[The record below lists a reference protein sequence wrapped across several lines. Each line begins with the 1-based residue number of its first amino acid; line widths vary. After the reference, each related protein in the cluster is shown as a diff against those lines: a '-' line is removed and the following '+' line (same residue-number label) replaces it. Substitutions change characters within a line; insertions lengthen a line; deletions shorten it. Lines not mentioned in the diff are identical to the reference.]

1 MEQVQE
7 ELRRERELL
16 RSTETVAE
24 AEWLRRV
31 AAERA
36 NAALQRDVERA
47 QLDADE
53 LWSALEAFR
62 AEGAGVAEQLRVQM
76 EAAVREAA
84 ERERAHGAAMA
95 RVDEEVERLA
105 EEAEAAAER
114 EELAAQ
120 LIDRL
125 KDHNALLA
133 RQLAAM
139 AKRAGAGGGAR
150 AGAESGTEAE
160 EDNFAFEAS
169 GKAARG
175 GQGGEGSGEGES
187 EGESVGESGDAESVS
202 QSYEEGEASPLLQA
216 QTRRQGAGLNNFET
230 GSMAGS
236 SITGSSIT
244 GSSVLGST
252 IRQRTGWIGPG
263 EGAGR
268 MGADNRAVGGNERT
282 GGAYGLAGEGESPS
296 GLAGTSPTL
305 SFTPPP
311 QHSPLHHQYPYQQQP
326 SRMAGGD
333 EEDEEGEEDELGEE
347 GAEEEEEEGLA
358 TDSEFSFSVPVPR
371 SGAWRAAKEIASL
384 YYTAGGAGD
393 EDLEREEEEAEFALL
408 QEENELLA
416 EEVARLQEQEAVRG
430 GEEEGKSDEEEELKE
445 EGDEIAEMKGRK
457 QRGSM
462 KGRGRGERGE
472 SCASSTTDRSDSHL
486 LLSGATPIASSGA
499 LQVRAAV
506 GLKELQASRDAL
518 RIAMRGVRERAAL
531 AAEAQQ
537 RVAGSQGR
545 RGKVGRKAE
554 AGAVGEML
562 AEVEEEVVEGQS
574 LVERAERIVARM
586 AALESKG
593 AGVGKKMEGKR
604 KRLAELEARLGLA
617 PRRVADLL
625 GAIQAPAPAFSSAS
639 QRIDSAPPQHL
650 PADPA
655 SATPAEGSDGARTAP
670 LAACES
676 GDEEDD
682 PILARREAD
691 LAPDRARSAPDE
703 DPIPSDA
710 DGGGEAASAVNGG
723 RKHQL
728 YHLTPAPLPWIGN
741 FSRLQQLHT
750 LLPYVPISNPKL
762 SPAIYESVLVEMLV
776 SPHSS
781 YHRQLPP
788 TLARWPPALYNLGAV
803 IAAAEKRLLQHG
815 SAIQLQLLAGLYVR
829 NRDFIE
835 ALDVY
840 LRILVAQHRAHHT
853 DLNAST
859 RLTESNG
866 LTDSNGHTAS
876 HAQAPAA
883 ADMDG
888 DSQGRVTSHADVDG
902 EQLHSPVKSP
912 VNGKIAGKDAA
923 GRETA
928 HKESI
933 HTRADSPFSED
944 HRRYPAQESTVS
956 SPNESLT
963 SAKWPGPDVF
973 EFIREHRLV
982 RHLLSPAPDH
992 HHRLPSL
999 FLIHPRRA
1007 AALLADHI
1015 AVAPPETVVR
1025 QLLGVDSPA
1034 EITVARQLSP
1044 RGSAVELVDGAV
1056 NGTGDGEGSEVVL
1069 TGRER
1074 RMALH
1079 CYLREVFE
1087 RMPEVASAFH
1097 PMQVE
1102 LYADF
1107 DRRLLLPF
1115 LQSSDHYPLQ
1125 DALNLCVQRGLV
1137 EEQVFLLTRMGDY
1150 KEALSLL
1157 LDRLKDMNRA
1167 IILARE
1173 VKEQYVWNFLLK
1185 RSATNP
1191 RLVAALME
1199 QATDI
1204 FSPNQLL
1211 AGVAPNTHLKELRQH
1226 LLAVLAASATEVSL
1240 RQGCIA
1246 LLQSECIDLL
1256 CLFILQSQFAA
1267 RFSSTSAAPRHL
1279 PLLPLPSSTATATST
1294 LLSPYTSSQATS
1306 GLFCGG
1312 VAGTSLL
1319 SLYSRKP
1326 FRRKAF
1332 IGETAG
1338 RGIEGDGS
1346 DLVGRAGQEE
1356 GKKGS
1361 GEREEMERRRK
1372 EKEEARAVA
1381 LAFRQLEMGEAG
1393 DHGRIKE
1400 RGGVERAVR
1409 RGGGGGRLNGLQGAV
1424 GSDSFLPS
1432 ISQVEDEEEDEDED
1446 EERESDGEEEEDE
1459 VLWSEQWSSAPL
1471 FPASGGLKIAT
1482 IAVEAGE
1489 GYRGDSRTGSSQVD
1503 GGKGG
1508 MGERGR
1514 GGLLRAW
1521 SEVFEG
1527 ERGGIV
1533 GSKDGLRRAG
1543 SEVPRGKEEGMGEFD
1558 AQRGEVVRLEGRQE
1572 VQGNKLKRR
1581 EVEKQELLGG
1591 GPPRCCLCLD
1601 ALHLHQQEIACFFCM
1616 HAYHVPCLEVALK
1629 LGGRESDGEMGGAKV
1644 EGKNARLTEKPMD
1657 STEKAGTRAPLD
1669 KDFDLDDLE
1678 VKLAELEAEL
1688 LEINANAEKLLRSRN
1703 ELNELQLVLEKVDA
1717 AVHQREFEEASLG
1730 REITSDTALLLEQEM
1745 VSEPGKQMRLGFV
1758 TGLVPKVKAATFER
1772 ILFRATRGNMYLKQE
1787 ELDEPVVDPA
1797 TGEEV
1802 EKVVFVVFFAGE
1814 RARTKIMKICE
1825 AFGANRYPFPEDP
1838 QKQRQMHSEVI
1849 ARLSELQTTIDAGN
1863 RHRDSLLN
1871 NISYQIENW
1880 ASLVRRE
1887 KAIYHILNQLSI
1899 DVTRKCL
1906 LAEAWCPVYAKSEI
1920 QDALHRAVT
1929 MSKADVGTIF
1939 QTIRSGES
1947 PPTYFK
1953 TNKFTGAFQGII
1965 DAYGM
1970 ARYREANPGVFTIIT
1985 FPFLFAVMFGDW
1997 GHGIL
2002 MLLASL
2008 WLVKNERKLGS
2019 QKLGDIMEMVYG
2031 GRYLILLMSIFSIY
2045 TGFIYNEFFA
2055 VAFDFAIFG
2064 GSAYTCRTPDCGDAA
2079 SAGLV
2084 KTGNTYLFG
2093 VDPRWKGS
2101 RTELPF
2107 LNSLKMKMS
2116 IVLGVTH
2123 MFLGL
2128 ALSLCNAL
2136 FFDLPLN
2143 IWYEFIPQVLFLA
2156 SLFGYLSLLIIVK
2169 WVTASQADL
2178 YHVMIYMFLNPT
2190 EPLGEN
2196 ELFWGQGTLQIVLL
2210 LIALI
2215 SVPWMLFPKPLILR
2229 AEHIKKRQGRAYAA
2243 LNSDNELYEME
2254 ALHPGEEGQ
2263 LHHHQHEEEFDFGE
2277 VMVHQ
2282 MIHTIEFVLGA
2293 VSNTASYLRLWAL
2306 SLAHAELSAVFF
2318 ERVLLPAFE

>member
-1 MEQVQE
+1 M
-7 ELRRERELL
+7 
-16 RSTETVAE
+16 
-24 AEWLRRV
+24 
-31 AAERA
+31 
-36 NAALQRDVERA
+36 
-47 QLDADE
+47 
-53 LWSALEAFR
+53 
-62 AEGAGVAEQLRVQM
+62 
-76 EAAVREAA
+76 
-84 ERERAHGAAMA
+84 HG
-95 RVDEEVERLA
+95 RF
-105 EEAEAAAER
+105 AEAAA
-114 EELAAQ
+114 LCPS
-120 LIDRL
+120 
-125 KDHNALLA
+125 AL
-133 RQLAAM
+133 
-139 AKRAGAGGGAR
+139 G
-150 AGAESGTEAE
+150 
-160 EDNFAFEAS
+160 N
-169 GKAARG
+169 
-175 GQGGEGSGEGES
+175 S
-187 EGESVGESGDAESVS
+187 E
-202 QSYEEGEASPLLQA
+202 
-216 QTRRQGAGLNNFET
+216 T
-230 GSMAGS
+230 
-236 SITGSSIT
+236 
-244 GSSVLGST
+244 
-252 IRQRTGWIGPG
+252 
-263 EGAGR
+263 
-268 MGADNRAVGGNERT
+268 
-282 GGAYGLAGEGESPS
+282 
-296 GLAGTSPTL
+296 
-305 SFTPPP
+305 
-311 QHSPLHHQYPYQQQP
+311 
-326 SRMAGGD
+326 
-333 EEDEEGEEDELGEE
+333 
-347 GAEEEEEEGLA
+347 
-358 TDSEFSFSVPVPR
+358 
-371 SGAWRAAKEIASL
+371 AW
-384 YYTAGGAGD
+384 
-393 EDLEREEEEAEFALL
+393 
-408 QEENELLA
+408 QW
-416 EEVARLQEQEAVRG
+416 
-430 GEEEGKSDEEEELKE
+430 
-445 EGDEIAEMKGRK
+445 
-457 QRGSM
+457 
-462 KGRGRGERGE
+462 
-472 SCASSTTDRSDSHL
+472 
-486 LLSGATPIASSGA
+486 
-499 LQVRAAV
+499 
-506 GLKELQASRDAL
+506 
-518 RIAMRGVRERAAL
+518 
-531 AAEAQQ
+531 
-537 RVAGSQGR
+537 
-545 RGKVGRKAE
+545 
-554 AGAVGEML
+554 
-562 AEVEEEVVEGQS
+562 
-574 LVERAERIVARM
+574 
-586 AALESKG
+586 
-593 AGVGKKMEGKR
+593 
-604 KRLAELEARLGLA
+604 
-617 PRRVADLL
+617 
-625 GAIQAPAPAFSSAS
+625 
-639 QRIDSAPPQHL
+639 
-650 PADPA
+650 
-655 SATPAEGSDGARTAP
+655 
-670 LAACES
+670 
-676 GDEEDD
+676 
-682 PILARREAD
+682 
-691 LAPDRARSAPDE
+691 
-703 DPIPSDA
+703 
-710 DGGGEAASAVNGG
+710 
-723 RKHQL
+723 
-728 YHLTPAPLPWIGN
+728 WIGN

-750 LLPYVPISNPKL
+750 LLPYVPVSNPKL
-762 SPAIYESVLVEMLV
+762 SPATYEGVLVELLV

-788 TLARWPPALYNLGAV
+788 TLARWPPALYNLGAI
-803 IAAAEKRLLQHG
+803 IAAAEERLLQHG
-815 SAIQLQLLAGLYVR
+815 TAIQLQLLAGLYVR

-840 LRILVAQHRAHHT
+840 LRILVAQHRANHT
-853 DLNAST
+853 VLNDAT
-859 RLTESNG
+859 Q
-866 LTDSNGHTAS
+866 LTDSHERMDE
-876 HAQAPAA
+876 HARAPAA
-883 ADMDG
+883 AEMDG
-888 DSQGRVTSHADVDG
+888 GFQGRVTSHADVDG
-902 EQLHSPVKSP
+902 EQLHSPVKLP
-912 VNGKIAGKDAA
+912 VNGKVAGKGAA
-923 GRETA
+923 GMETA
-928 HKESI
+928 HKGNI
-933 HTRADSPFSED
+933 NRRAAGPSSED
-944 HRRYPAQESTVS
+944 QRRYPAQESTNVS
-956 SPNESLT
+956 SPSESLA

-982 RHLLSPAPDH
+982 RHLLSPAATH

-1015 AVAPPETVVR
+1015 AVAPPEIVVR
-1025 QLLGVDSPA
+1025 QLLGVDSPGFLGPPEPA
-1034 EITVARQLSP
+1034 TVRQLSP
-1044 RGSAVELVDGAV
+1044 HGSATLVDGAV
-1056 NGTGDGEGSEVVL
+1056 NGVGDGEGSE
-1069 TGRER
+1069 
-1074 RMALH
+1074 A
-1079 CYLREVFE
+1079 
-1087 RMPEVASAFH
+1087 
-1097 PMQVE
+1097 VE

-1157 LDRLKDMNRA
+1157 LDRLKDVNRFLPLLHQFQPRSNHSPLSPLQA
-1167 IILARE
+1167 HLIQFLIHVALAF
-1173 VKEQYVWNFLLK
+1173 Q
-1185 RSATNP
+1185 
-1191 RLVAALME
+1191 VAALME
-1199 QATDI
+1199 QASDI
-1204 FSPNQLL
+1204 FSPKQLL
-1211 AGVAPNTHLKELRQH
+1211 AGVAPNTYLKELRQH

-1246 LLQSECIDLL
+1246 LMQSECIDLL

-1267 RFSSTSAAPRHL
+1267 RFSSSAAPIHF
-1279 PLLPLPSSTATATST
+1279 PLLPLPSSTATSTST
-1294 LLSPYTSSQATS
+1294 LLPSPQATSAYTSSQSTS
-1306 GLFCGG
+1306 GFFPGG
-1312 VAGTSLL
+1312 AAGTSLL

-1332 IGETAG
+1332 MGRFSGTAMFP
-1338 RGIEGDGS
+1338 DTPM
-1346 DLVGRAGQEE
+1346 DLFR
-1356 GKKGS
+1356 S
-1361 GEREEMERRRK
+1361 EEMQLVQLIIPAEAAHNTVAHLGELGLLQFKDLNPDKSPFQRTYANQVKRCGEMARK
-1372 EKEEARAVA
+1372 LRYFKDQSVK
-1381 LAFRQLEMGEAG
+1381 AG
-1393 DHGRIKE
+1393 I
-1400 RGGVERAVR
+1400 
-1409 RGGGGGRLNGLQGAV
+1409 
-1424 GSDSFLPS
+1424 LPS
-1432 ISQVEDEEEDEDED
+1432 S
-1446 EERESDGEEEEDE
+1446 
-1459 VLWSEQWSSAPL
+1459 P
-1471 FPASGGLKIAT
+1471 
-1482 IAVEAGE
+1482 
-1489 GYRGDSRTGSSQVD
+1489 
-1503 GGKGG
+1503 
-1508 MGERGR
+1508 
-1514 GGLLRAW
+1514 
-1521 SEVFEG
+1521 
-1527 ERGGIV
+1527 
-1533 GSKDGLRRAG
+1533 
-1543 SEVPRGKEEGMGEFD
+1543 
-1558 AQRGEVVRLEGRQE
+1558 
-1572 VQGNKLKRR
+1572 
-1581 EVEKQELLGG
+1581 
-1591 GPPRCCLCLD
+1591 
-1601 ALHLHQQEIACFFCM
+1601 
-1616 HAYHVPCLEVALK
+1616 
-1629 LGGRESDGEMGGAKV
+1629 
-1644 EGKNARLTEKPMD
+1644 
-1657 STEKAGTRAPLD
+1657 APLD

-1703 ELNELQLVLEKVDA
+1703 ELNELQLVLEKMDA
-1717 AVHQREFEEASLG
+1717 AVHQREFEEASSG

-1939 QTIRSGES
+1939 QTIRHGES

-1985 FPFLFAVMFGDW
+1985 FPFLFAIMFGDW

-2045 TGFIYNEFFA
+2045 TGFVYNEFFA

-2169 WVTASQADL
+2169 WITASQADL

-2229 AEHIKKRQGRAYAA
+2229 AEHMKKRQGRAYAA

-2263 LHHHQHEEEFDFGE
+2263 LHHHQHEEEFEFGE

-2318 ERVLLPAFE
+2318 ERVLLPAFESGNTIFIIIGFFVFASATVGVLLLMETLSAFLHALRLHWVEFMNKFYTGDGYKFLPFSFDTIADDEE

>member
-1 MEQVQE
+1 MPPAIVCCP
-7 ELRRERELL
+7 
-16 RSTETVAE
+16 
-24 AEWLRRV
+24 
-31 AAERA
+31 
-36 NAALQRDVERA
+36 
-47 QLDADE
+47 
-53 LWSALEAFR
+53 
-62 AEGAGVAEQLRVQM
+62 
-76 EAAVREAA
+76 
-84 ERERAHGAAMA
+84 
-95 RVDEEVERLA
+95 
-105 EEAEAAAER
+105 
-114 EELAAQ
+114 
-120 LIDRL
+120 
-125 KDHNALLA
+125 
-133 RQLAAM
+133 
-139 AKRAGAGGGAR
+139 
-150 AGAESGTEAE
+150 
-160 EDNFAFEAS
+160 
-169 GKAARG
+169 
-175 GQGGEGSGEGES
+175 
-187 EGESVGESGDAESVS
+187 SVPSSGD
-202 QSYEEGEASPLLQA
+202 
-216 QTRRQGAGLNNFET
+216 
-230 GSMAGS
+230 
-236 SITGSSIT
+236 
-244 GSSVLGST
+244 
-252 IRQRTGWIGPG
+252 
-263 EGAGR
+263 
-268 MGADNRAVGGNERT
+268 
-282 GGAYGLAGEGESPS
+282 
-296 GLAGTSPTL
+296 
-305 SFTPPP
+305 
-311 QHSPLHHQYPYQQQP
+311 
-326 SRMAGGD
+326 
-333 EEDEEGEEDELGEE
+333 
-347 GAEEEEEEGLA
+347 
-358 TDSEFSFSVPVPR
+358 
-371 SGAWRAAKEIASL
+371 
-384 YYTAGGAGD
+384 
-393 EDLEREEEEAEFALL
+393 
-408 QEENELLA
+408 
-416 EEVARLQEQEAVRG
+416 
-430 GEEEGKSDEEEELKE
+430 
-445 EGDEIAEMKGRK
+445 
-457 QRGSM
+457 
-462 KGRGRGERGE
+462 
-472 SCASSTTDRSDSHL
+472 C
-486 LLSGATPIASSGA
+486 
-499 LQVRAAV
+499 
-506 GLKELQASRDAL
+506 DAL
-518 RIAMRGVRERAAL
+518 FV
-531 AAEAQQ
+531 
-537 RVAGSQGR
+537 
-545 RGKVGRKAE
+545 
-554 AGAVGEML
+554 
-562 AEVEEEVVEGQS
+562 
-574 LVERAERIVARM
+574 
-586 AALESKG
+586 
-593 AGVGKKMEGKR
+593 
-604 KRLAELEARLGLA
+604 
-617 PRRVADLL
+617 
-625 GAIQAPAPAFSSAS
+625 
-639 QRIDSAPPQHL
+639 
-650 PADPA
+650 
-655 SATPAEGSDGARTAP
+655 
-670 LAACES
+670 
-676 GDEEDD
+676 
-682 PILARREAD
+682 
-691 LAPDRARSAPDE
+691 
-703 DPIPSDA
+703 PST
-710 DGGGEAASAVNGG
+710 
-723 RKHQL
+723 R
-728 YHLTPAPLPWIGN
+728 WIGN

-750 LLPYVPISNPKL
+750 LLPYVPVSNPKL
-762 SPAIYESVLVEMLV
+762 SPSTYEGVLVELLV
-776 SPHSS
+776 SPHSL

-803 IAAAEKRLLQHG
+803 IVAAEKRLLQHG

-840 LRILVAQHRAHHT
+840 LRILVAQHRAHH
-853 DLNAST
+853 
-859 RLTESNG
+859 SNSSAAAG
-866 LTDSNGHTAS
+866 LTDSHGRMANL
-876 HAQAPAA
+876 AQAPAA
-883 ADMDG
+883 SADVNG

-912 VNGKIAGKDAA
+912 VNGNIAGKDAA
-923 GRETA
+923 GSETS
-928 HKESI
+928 HKDGI
-933 HTRADSPFSED
+933 NRRAACPSSED
-944 HRRYPAQESTVS
+944 HRRYPAQESNVS
-956 SPNESLT
+956 FPNESLT
-963 SAKWPGPDVF
+963 SAKWPGPDLF

-982 RHLLSPAPDH
+982 RHLLSAAPHH

-999 FLIHPRRA
+999 FLIHPHRA

-1034 EITVARQLSP
+1034 MLGPPEPVAARQLSP
-1044 RGSAVELVDGAV
+1044 RGSATLVDGAV
-1056 NGTGDGEGSEVVL
+1056 NGAGDGEGSEVVL

-1079 CYLREVFE
+1079 CYLHEVFE
-1087 RMPEVASAFH
+1087 RMPEVASTFH

-1115 LQSSDHYPLQ
+1115 LQSSDYYPLQ
-1125 DALNLCVQRGLV
+1125 DVSDCKLGLV

-1157 LDRLKDMNRA
+1157 LDRLKDVNR
-1167 IILARE
+1167 
-1173 VKEQYVWNFLLK
+1173 
-1185 RSATNP
+1185 
-1191 RLVAALME
+1191 VAALME
-1199 QATDI
+1199 QASDI
-1204 FSPNQLL
+1204 FSPKQLL
-1211 AGVAPNTHLKELRQH
+1211 AGVAPNTYLKELRQH

-1267 RFSSTSAAPRHL
+1267 RFSSSSSTAPPHL
-1279 PLLPLPSSTATATST
+1279 PLLPLPSSTMTAATST
-1294 LLSPYTSSQATS
+1294 LLSPYASPQATS
-1306 GLFCGG
+1306 GFFPGG
-1312 VAGTSLL
+1312 AAGTSLL

-1326 FRRKAF
+1326 FRRKTF
-1332 IGETAG
+1332 IGTSAG
-1338 RGIEGDGS
+1338 KGNEGDES

-1356 GKKGS
+1356 GKQAT
-1361 GEREEMERRRK
+1361 GEREERERRRK

-1381 LAFRQLEMGEAG
+1381 LAFRQLEMGEVG
-1393 DHGRIKE
+1393 EYGGME
-1400 RGGVERAVR
+1400 GRGGLEGRDGR
-1409 RGGGGGRLNGLQGAV
+1409 RGGGGERSNGLPGAV
-1424 GSDSFLPS
+1424 GSDSFFPS
-1432 ISQVEDEEEDEDED
+1432 ISQLEEEEEDEDE
-1446 EERESDGEEEEDE
+1446 EGESDGEDEEDE
-1459 VLWSEQWSSAPL
+1459 VMWSEQWSSAPL

-1489 GYRGDSRTGSSQVD
+1489 GYRGDSRTGGNQVD
-1503 GGKGG
+1503 VGHGG

-1543 SEVPRGKEEGMGEFD
+1543 SEMPRGKEEGMGEFD
-1558 AQRGEVVRLEGRQE
+1558 AQRGGVVRLEGRQE
-1572 VQGNKLKRR
+1572 VQGNKLKRG
-1581 EVEKQELLGG
+1581 EVEKKELLGG

-1601 ALHLHQQEIACFFCM
+1601 ALHLHQQEIVCFFCT

-1629 LGGRESDGEMGGAKV
+1629 LGGRGSGGETGGAKM
-1644 EGKNARLTEKPMD
+1644 EGNNARLTQKPMD
-1657 STEKAGTRAPLD
+1657 STEKAGTR
-1669 KDFDLDDLE
+1669 
-1678 VKLAELEAEL
+1678 
-1688 LEINANAEKLLRSRN
+1688 
-1703 ELNELQLVLEKVDA
+1703 
-1717 AVHQREFEEASLG
+1717 
-1730 REITSDTALLLEQEM
+1730 
-1745 VSEPGKQMRLGFV
+1745 EPGKQMRLGFV

-1797 TGEEV
+1797 TGE
-1802 EKVVFVVFFAGE
+1802 
-1814 RARTKIMKICE
+1814 
-1825 AFGANRYPFPEDP
+1825 
-1838 QKQRQMHSEVI
+1838 
-1849 ARLSELQTTIDAGN
+1849 
-1863 RHRDSLLN
+1863 
-1871 NISYQIENW
+1871 
-1880 ASLVRRE
+1880 
-1887 KAIYHILNQLSI
+1887 
-1899 DVTRKCL
+1899 
-1906 LAEAWCPVYAKSEI
+1906 EI

-2045 TGFIYNEFFA
+2045 TGFVYNEFFA

-2169 WVTASQADL
+2169 WITASQADL

-2196 ELFWGQGTLQIVLL
+2196 ELFWGQGTLQHL
-2210 LIALI
+2210 
-2215 SVPWMLFPKPLILR
+2215 
-2229 AEHIKKRQGRAYAA
+2229 KKRQGRAYAA

-2263 LHHHQHEEEFDFGE
+2263 LHHHHHEEEFDFGE

-2318 ERVLLPAFE
+2318 ERVLLPAFESGNIIFIIIGFFVFASATVGVLLLMETLSAFLHALRLHWVEFMNKFYTGDGYKFLPFSFDTITDDEE

>member
-1 MEQVQE
+1 MPPAIVCCP
-7 ELRRERELL
+7 
-16 RSTETVAE
+16 
-24 AEWLRRV
+24 
-31 AAERA
+31 
-36 NAALQRDVERA
+36 
-47 QLDADE
+47 
-53 LWSALEAFR
+53 
-62 AEGAGVAEQLRVQM
+62 
-76 EAAVREAA
+76 
-84 ERERAHGAAMA
+84 
-95 RVDEEVERLA
+95 
-105 EEAEAAAER
+105 
-114 EELAAQ
+114 
-120 LIDRL
+120 
-125 KDHNALLA
+125 
-133 RQLAAM
+133 
-139 AKRAGAGGGAR
+139 
-150 AGAESGTEAE
+150 
-160 EDNFAFEAS
+160 
-169 GKAARG
+169 
-175 GQGGEGSGEGES
+175 
-187 EGESVGESGDAESVS
+187 SVPSSGD
-202 QSYEEGEASPLLQA
+202 
-216 QTRRQGAGLNNFET
+216 
-230 GSMAGS
+230 
-236 SITGSSIT
+236 
-244 GSSVLGST
+244 
-252 IRQRTGWIGPG
+252 
-263 EGAGR
+263 
-268 MGADNRAVGGNERT
+268 
-282 GGAYGLAGEGESPS
+282 
-296 GLAGTSPTL
+296 
-305 SFTPPP
+305 
-311 QHSPLHHQYPYQQQP
+311 
-326 SRMAGGD
+326 
-333 EEDEEGEEDELGEE
+333 
-347 GAEEEEEEGLA
+347 
-358 TDSEFSFSVPVPR
+358 
-371 SGAWRAAKEIASL
+371 
-384 YYTAGGAGD
+384 
-393 EDLEREEEEAEFALL
+393 
-408 QEENELLA
+408 
-416 EEVARLQEQEAVRG
+416 
-430 GEEEGKSDEEEELKE
+430 
-445 EGDEIAEMKGRK
+445 
-457 QRGSM
+457 
-462 KGRGRGERGE
+462 
-472 SCASSTTDRSDSHL
+472 C
-486 LLSGATPIASSGA
+486 
-499 LQVRAAV
+499 
-506 GLKELQASRDAL
+506 DAL
-518 RIAMRGVRERAAL
+518 FV
-531 AAEAQQ
+531 
-537 RVAGSQGR
+537 
-545 RGKVGRKAE
+545 
-554 AGAVGEML
+554 
-562 AEVEEEVVEGQS
+562 
-574 LVERAERIVARM
+574 
-586 AALESKG
+586 
-593 AGVGKKMEGKR
+593 
-604 KRLAELEARLGLA
+604 
-617 PRRVADLL
+617 
-625 GAIQAPAPAFSSAS
+625 
-639 QRIDSAPPQHL
+639 
-650 PADPA
+650 
-655 SATPAEGSDGARTAP
+655 
-670 LAACES
+670 
-676 GDEEDD
+676 
-682 PILARREAD
+682 
-691 LAPDRARSAPDE
+691 
-703 DPIPSDA
+703 PST
-710 DGGGEAASAVNGG
+710 
-723 RKHQL
+723 R
-728 YHLTPAPLPWIGN
+728 WIGN

-750 LLPYVPISNPKL
+750 LLPYVPVSNPKL
-762 SPAIYESVLVEMLV
+762 SPSTYEGVLVELLV
-776 SPHSS
+776 SPHSL

-803 IAAAEKRLLQHG
+803 IVAAEKRLLQHG

-840 LRILVAQHRAHHT
+840 LRILVAQHRAHH
-853 DLNAST
+853 
-859 RLTESNG
+859 SNSSAAAG
-866 LTDSNGHTAS
+866 LTDSHGRMANL
-876 HAQAPAA
+876 AQAPAA
-883 ADMDG
+883 SADVNG

-902 EQLHSPVKSP
+902 EQLHSP
-912 VNGKIAGKDAA
+912 
-923 GRETA
+923 GRICLSLFA
-928 HKESI
+928 
-933 HTRADSPFSED
+933 
-944 HRRYPAQESTVS
+944 STGSCATS
-956 SPNESLT
+956 SLP
-963 SAKWPGPDVF
+963 PP
-973 EFIREHRLV
+973 H
-982 RHLLSPAPDH
+982 H

-999 FLIHPRRA
+999 FLIHPHRA

-1034 EITVARQLSP
+1034 MLGPPEPVAARQLSP
-1044 RGSAVELVDGAV
+1044 RGSATLVDGAV
-1056 NGTGDGEGSEVVL
+1056 NGAGDGEGSEVVL

-1079 CYLREVFE
+1079 CYLHEVFE
-1087 RMPEVASAFH
+1087 RMPEVASTFH

-1115 LQSSDHYPLQ
+1115 LQSSDYYPLQ
-1125 DALNLCVQRGLV
+1125 DALNLCMQRGLV

-1157 LDRLKDMNRA
+1157 LDRLKDVNR
-1167 IILARE
+1167 
-1173 VKEQYVWNFLLK
+1173 
-1185 RSATNP
+1185 
-1191 RLVAALME
+1191 VAALME
-1199 QATDI
+1199 QASDI
-1204 FSPNQLL
+1204 FSPKQLL
-1211 AGVAPNTHLKELRQH
+1211 AGVAPNTYLKELRQH

-1240 RQGCIA
+1240 
-1246 LLQSECIDLL
+1246 
-1256 CLFILQSQFAA
+1256 
-1267 RFSSTSAAPRHL
+1267 P
-1279 PLLPLPSSTATATST
+1279 ATST
-1294 LLSPYTSSQATS
+1294 LLSPYASPQATS
-1306 GLFCGG
+1306 GFFPGG
-1312 VAGTSLL
+1312 AAGTSLL

-1326 FRRKAF
+1326 FRRKTF
-1332 IGETAG
+1332 IGTSAG
-1338 RGIEGDGS
+1338 KGNEGDES

-1356 GKKGS
+1356 GKQAT
-1361 GEREEMERRRK
+1361 GEREERERRRK

-1381 LAFRQLEMGEAG
+1381 LAFRQLEMGEVG
-1393 DHGRIKE
+1393 EYGGME
-1400 RGGVERAVR
+1400 GRGGLEGRDGR
-1409 RGGGGGRLNGLQGAV
+1409 RGGGGERSNGLPGAV

-1432 ISQVEDEEEDEDED
+1432 ISQLEEEEEDEDE
-1446 EERESDGEEEEDE
+1446 EGESDGEEEEDE
-1459 VLWSEQWSSAPL
+1459 VMWSEQWSSAPL

-1489 GYRGDSRTGSSQVD
+1489 GYRGDSRTGGNQVD
-1503 GGKGG
+1503 VGHGGV
-1508 MGERGR
+1508 GERGR

-1543 SEVPRGKEEGMGEFD
+1543 SEMPRGKEEGMGEFD
-1558 AQRGEVVRLEGRQE
+1558 AQRGGVVRLEGRQE

-1601 ALHLHQQEIACFFCM
+1601 ALHLHQQEIVCFFCT

-1629 LGGRESDGEMGGAKV
+1629 LGGRGSGGETGGAKM
-1644 EGKNARLTEKPMD
+1644 EGNNARLTQKPMD
-1657 STEKAGTRAPLD
+1657 STEKAGTRGSNKGSAAELNSGPGSSFLDRRLD
-1669 KDFDLDDLE
+1669 KPK

-1703 ELNELQLVLEKVDA
+1703 ELNELQLVLEKMDA
-1717 AVHQREFEEASLG
+1717 AVHQREFEEASSG

-2045 TGFIYNEFFA
+2045 TGFVYNEFFA

-2169 WVTASQADL
+2169 WITASQADL

-2229 AEHIKKRQGRAYAA
+2229 AEHLKKRQGRAYAA

-2263 LHHHQHEEEFDFGE
+2263 LHHHHHEEEFDFGE

-2318 ERVLLPAFE
+2318 ERVLLPAFESGNIIFIIIGFFVFASATVGVLLLMETLSAFLHALRLHWVEFMNKFYTGDGYKFLPFSFDTITDDEE